1 MEMEPSRQPRCGRT
15 EAYKHIRRQNQVDLA
30 LRELGRIERTLFMLD
45 GLESLELRRGCHA
58 GLSKSEQRHF
68 LAQVICTFK
77 QGRQTRPANKAGKQG
92 RIFDAVPRC
101 QQVRASGLNL
111 VIAAIVFGN
120 STHIADGDV
129 WASHASGTDCS
140 VARRWAMAVRLRRR
154 FCGGLLFDVLHH
166 MDQHLGR
173 ARIGA
178 GGFVDQRLALGN
190 LAARSVR
197 RDEHRLVQCGPEA
210 PESSSWADRGELA

>member
-77 QGRQTRPANKAGKQG
+77 QGRQTRPDFRRSAE
-92 RIFDAVPRC
+92 VPA
-101 QQVRASGLNL
+101 VRASGLNL

-129 WASHASGTDCS
+129 WASHASGHRLFVRTEMGDGGAAS
-140 VARRWAMAVRLRRR
+140 AAVLRRSSFRCPSSYGSASWSRANWRRR
-154 FCGGLLFDVLHH
+154 F
-166 MDQHLGR
+166 R
-173 ARIGA
+173 
-178 GGFVDQRLALGN
+178 
-190 LAARSVR
+190 
-197 RDEHRLVQCGPEA
+197 
-210 PESSSWADRGELA
+210 

>member
-77 QGRQTRPANKAGKQG
+77 PGRQTRPDCRRSAE
-92 RIFDAVPRC
+92 VPA
-101 QQVRASGLNL
+101 VRASGLNL

>member
-15 EAYKHIRRQNQVDLA
+15 EAYKHIRHQNQVDLA

-77 QGRQTRPANKAGKQG
+77 QGRQTRPANKAG
-92 RIFDAVPRC
+92 FADAVPRC
-101 QQVRASGLNL
+101 QQFRASGLNL
-111 VIAAIVFGN
+111 VAAIVFGN

-210 PESSSWADRGELA
+210 PESSSSADRGEFA

>member
-1 MEMEPSRQPRCGRT
+1 MEMEPSRQPRSGRT

-111 VIAAIVFGN
+111 GIAAIVFGN

>member
-1 MEMEPSRQPRCGRT
+1 
-15 EAYKHIRRQNQVDLA
+15 
-30 LRELGRIERTLFMLD
+30 
-45 GLESLELRRGCHA
+45 
-58 GLSKSEQRHF
+58 
-68 LAQVICTFK
+68 
-77 QGRQTRPANKAGKQG
+77 
-92 RIFDAVPRC
+92 
-101 QQVRASGLNL
+101 
-111 VIAAIVFGN
+111 
-120 STHIADGDV
+120 
-129 WASHASGTDCS
+129 
-140 VARRWAMAVRLRRR
+140 MAVRLRRR

>member
-77 QGRQTRPANKAGKQG
+77 QGRQTRPANKAGFSTQCRG
-92 RIFDAVPRC
+92 ASSSCLRPQPRHRRDRVRELDPHRRRRCMGEPCIRHRLFSRTEMGDGGAASAAVLRRSSFRC
-101 QQVRASGLNL
+101 PSSYGSASWSRAN
-111 VIAAIVFGN
+111 
-120 STHIADGDV
+120 
-129 WASHASGTDCS
+129 W
-140 VARRWAMAVRLRRR
+140 RRR
-154 FCGGLLFDVLHH
+154 F
-166 MDQHLGR
+166 R
-173 ARIGA
+173 
-178 GGFVDQRLALGN
+178 
-190 LAARSVR
+190 
-197 RDEHRLVQCGPEA
+197 
-210 PESSSWADRGELA
+210 

>member
-77 QGRQTRPANKAGKQG
+77 QGRQTRPDCRRSAE
-92 RIFDAVPRC
+92 VPA
-101 QQVRASGLNL
+101 VRASGLNL

-140 VARRWAMAVRLRRR
+140 VARRWAMAVRLRQR

>member
-77 QGRQTRPANKAGKQG
+77 QGRQTRPDCRRSAEVPAVSCLRPQPRRRDRVRELDPHRRRRCMGEPCIRHRLFSRTEMGDGGAASAAVLRRSPFRCPSSYGSASWSRAN
-92 RIFDAVPRC
+92 
-101 QQVRASGLNL
+101 
-111 VIAAIVFGN
+111 
-120 STHIADGDV
+120 
-129 WASHASGTDCS
+129 W
-140 VARRWAMAVRLRRR
+140 RRR
-154 FCGGLLFDVLHH
+154 F
-166 MDQHLGR
+166 R
-173 ARIGA
+173 
-178 GGFVDQRLALGN
+178 
-190 LAARSVR
+190 
-197 RDEHRLVQCGPEA
+197 
-210 PESSSWADRGELA
+210 

>member
-1 MEMEPSRQPRCGRT
+1 MCSPLHGAEPSASVSGALKHTSISAART
-15 EAYKHIRRQNQVDLA
+15 KSTSHSGSWGGSNAPCSCSTGSKAWNCVGAAMPGSARASSVTSSRRSSA
-30 LRELGRIERTLFMLD
+30 P
-45 GLESLELRRGCHA
+45 S
-58 GLSKSEQRHF
+58 
-68 LAQVICTFK
+68 
-77 QGRQTRPANKAGKQG
+77 NKAGKQG
-92 RIFDAVPRC
+92 RIADAVPRC
-101 QQVRASGLNL
+101 QQFRASSLNL

-140 VARRWAMAVRLRRR
+140 VARRWEMAVRLRRR

-197 RDEHRLVQCGPEA
+197 RDEHRPEA